1 LVASLVPSVR
11 RLFGA
16 PVKFTGLSRAVRVVY
31 EATMTLITTTD
42 ALEAFCQSLAGAEY
56 ITVDTEFL
64 REKTY
69 WPQLCLVQIAGP
81 DGAVAID
88 PLAEGMDLTALYAVM
103 DDPAILKVFHA
114 ARQDVE
120 IFWHLSGRIPTP
132 LFDTQVAAM
141 VCGFGESVGYETLV
155 TKLAGARIDKSSRFT
170 DWSHRPLTERQL
182 TYALSDVIHLRPA
195 YEKLKRR
202 LARSDRSHWL
212 EEEMAILT
220 DPRTYQVDP
229 ETSWLRLKVRTNKP
243 RFMAVLKE
251 LAAWREREAQRRDLP
266 RSRVLRDEALLEI
279 AAHAPT
285 NIDDLART
293 RGMGRGFAEGRQ
305 GADVMAAVQLGLDI
319 PDGDLPKVEPRD
331 EPPPGLQPIVEL
343 LRVLLK
349 MKCDEHNVAAKLV
362 ASSSDLEAMAAD
374 DSADVPALHGW
385 RRELFGD
392 DALALK
398 HGRIAL
404 AVIERR
410 VRIVP
415 VGGTPKESAPEET
428 ET

>member
-1 LVASLVPSVR
+1 
-11 RLFGA
+11 
-16 PVKFTGLSRAVRVVY
+16 
-31 EATMTLITTTD
+31 MTLITTTED
-42 ALEAFCQSLAGAEY
+42 LDAFCRSLAGVDY

-69 WPQLCLVQIAGP
+69 WPQLCLVQVGGP
-81 DGAVAID
+81 NGAVAID
-88 PLAEGMDLTALYAVM
+88 PLAEGIDLAPLFRVM
-103 DDPAILKVFHA
+103 VDPATLKVFHA

-120 IFWHLSGRIPTP
+120 IFWHLSGQIPHP

-202 LARSDRSHWL
+202 LVRSGRAHWL
-212 EEEMAILT
+212 EEEMAVLT
-220 DPRTYQVDP
+220 DPATYQVDP
-229 ETSWLRLKVRTNKP
+229 DSSWLRLKVRTNKP

-285 NIDDLART
+285 SVDDLART

-305 GADVMAAVQLGLDI
+305 GADVLACVQKGLD
-319 PDGDLPKVEPRD
+319 LPESELPRVEPRE

-349 MKCDEHNVAAKLV
+349 MKCEENNVASKLI
-362 ASSSDLEAMAAD
+362 ASAADLEVIAAD
-374 DSADVPALHGW
+374 DEAQVPAMQGW
-385 RRELFGD
+385 RRELFGE
-392 DALALK
+392 DALSLK
-398 HGRIAL
+398 RGRIGL
-404 AVIERR
+404 AVLDRR
-410 VRIVP
+410 VRVVP
-415 VGGTPKESAPEET
+415 TGNGEGS
-428 ET
+428 

>member
-1 LVASLVPSVR
+1 
-11 RLFGA
+11 
-16 PVKFTGLSRAVRVVY
+16 
-31 EATMTLITTTD
+31 MTLITTTD
-42 ALEAFCQSLAGAEY
+42 ALDAFCRKLAGAEY

-69 WPQLCLVQIAGP
+69 WPQLCLVQVGGP

-88 PLAEGMDLTALYAVM
+88 PLAEGIDLAPLFGVM
-103 DDPAILKVFHA
+103 TDPSILKVFHA

-120 IFWHLSGRIPTP
+120 IFWHLSGSIPHP

-202 LARSDRSHWL
+202 LLRTGRAHWL
-212 EEEMAILT
+212 EEEMAVLT
-220 DPRTYQVDP
+220 DPATYRVDP
-229 ETSWLRLKVRTNKP
+229 ETSWQRLKVRTHKP
-243 RFMAVLKE
+243 RFTAILRE

-266 RSRVLRDEALLEI
+266 RSRVLRDESLLEI

-285 NIDDLART
+285 SVDDLART
-293 RGMGRGFAEGRQ
+293 RGMGRGVAEGRQ
-305 GADVMAAVQLGLDI
+305 GAEIMGCVQRALAL
-319 PDGDLPKVEPRD
+319 PDSELPRIEPRE
-331 EPPPGLQPIVEL
+331 EPPPGLQPVVEL

-349 MKCDEHNVAAKLV
+349 MKCEANNVASKLV
-362 ASSSDLEAMAAD
+362 ASAADLEAIAAGD
-374 DSADVPALHGW
+374 EADVPAMHGW
-385 RRELFGD
+385 RRELFGE

-398 HGRIAL
+398 HGRIGL
-404 AVIERR
+404 AVLDRR

-415 VGGTPKESAPEET
+415 AGKPLDTAPDDLDEGDAVL
-428 ET
+428 

>member
-1 LVASLVPSVR
+1 
-11 RLFGA
+11 
-16 PVKFTGLSRAVRVVY
+16 
-31 EATMTLITTTD
+31 MTLITTTSELD
-42 ALEAFCQSLAGAEY
+42 AFCRGLAGADY

-69 WPQLCLVQIAGP
+69 YPQLCLIQVAGP

-88 PLAEGMDLTALYAVM
+88 PLADGIDLGSLLDVLV
-103 DDPAILKVFHA
+103 DPNVLKVFHA

-120 IFWHLSGRIPTP
+120 IFFHLTGKIPHP

-170 DWSHRPLTERQL
+170 DWSARPLTERQL

-195 YEKLKRR
+195 FEKLRKRLCR
-202 LARSDRSHWL
+202 TGRAHWL
-212 EEEMAILT
+212 EEEMAVLT
-220 DPRTYQVDP
+220 NPATYTVEP

-243 RFMAVLKE
+243 RFMAILKE

-285 NIDDLART
+285 TVDDLART
-293 RGMGRGFAEGRQ
+293 RGMGRGFAEGKQ
-305 GADVMAAVQLGLDI
+305 GADVLAAVQRGLDI
-319 PDGDLPKVEPRD
+319 PESECPRVEAR
-331 EPPPGLQPIVEL
+331 EELPPGLTPIIEL

-349 MKCDEHNVAAKLV
+349 MKCDENHVASKLV
-362 ASSSDLEAMAAD
+362 ASAADLESIAAD
-374 DSADVPALHGW
+374 DHADVPALHGW
-385 RRELFGD
+385 RRELFGE

-404 AVIERR
+404 AVQDRR

-415 VGGTPKESAPEET
+415 APSAGA
-428 ET
+428 

>member
-1 LVASLVPSVR
+1 
-11 RLFGA
+11 
-16 PVKFTGLSRAVRVVY
+16 
-31 EATMTLITTTD
+31 MTLITTTD

-69 WPQLCLVQIAGP
+69 WPQLCLVQIGGP
-81 DGAVAID
+81 DGSVAID
-88 PLAEGMDLTALYAVM
+88 PLAEGIDLAPLYAVM
-103 DDPAILKVFHA
+103 SDTSILKVFHA

-120 IFWHLSGRIPTP
+120 IFWHLSGSIPHP

-202 LARSDRSHWL
+202 LARTGRSHWL

-229 ETSWLRLKVRTNKP
+229 DSSWLRLKVRTNKP

-251 LAAWREREAQRRDLP
+251 LAAWREREAQRRDMP

-285 NIDDLART
+285 NVEDLART

-305 GADVMAAVQLGLDI
+305 GADVLAAVQAGLDI
-319 PDGDLPKVEPRD
+319 PDRDLPKIEPRE

-349 MKCDEHNVAAKLV
+349 MKCDENNVAAKLV
-362 ASSSDLEAMAAD
+362 ASSADLEAMAAD
-374 DSADVPALHGW
+374 DSADVAPLQGW
-385 RRELFGD
+385 RRELFGN

-398 HGRIAL
+398 HGKIAL
-404 AVIERR
+404 AVIDRR

-415 VGGTPKESAPEET
+415 VGEPLPVPVSGET

>member
-1 LVASLVPSVR
+1 MGRKGKA
-11 RLFGA
+11 A
-16 PVKFTGLSRAVRVVY
+16 LSQLPALVY
-31 EATMTLITTTD
+31 ETTMTVITTTE
-42 ALEAFCQSLAGAEY
+42 ALDAFCRSLEGTEY

-69 WPQLCLVQIAGP
+69 WPQLCLVQIGGP

-88 PLAEGMDLTALYAVM
+88 PLAEGIDLAPLFRVM
-103 DDPAILKVFHA
+103 ADQSILKVFHA

-120 IFWHLSGRIPTP
+120 IFWHLSGSIPTP

-141 VCGFGESVGYETLV
+141 VCGFGDSVGYETLV

-170 DWSHRPLTERQL
+170 DWSQRPLTDRQL

-202 LARSDRSHWL
+202 LARTGRAHWL
-212 EEEMAILT
+212 DEEMAVLT
-220 DPRTYQVDP
+220 DPATYQVDP
-229 ETSWLRLKVRTNKP
+229 DEVWKRLKVRTNKP
-243 RFMAVLKE
+243 RFMAIVKE

-266 RSRVLRDEALLEI
+266 RSRIIRDEALLEI
-279 AAHAPT
+279 AAHSPT

-293 RGMGRGFAEGRQ
+293 RGLGRGFAEGRL
-305 GADVMAAVQLGLDI
+305 GADLLACVTRALAL
-319 PDGDLPKVEPRD
+319 PESELPKLAPREEPM
-331 EPPPGLQPIVEL
+331 PGLQPIIEL
-343 LRVLLK
+343 LRVLIK
-349 MKCDEHNVAAKLV
+349 MKCDENNVASKLV
-362 ASSSDLEAMAAD
+362 ASAADLEAIAAD
-374 DSADVPALHGW
+374 DSADVPAMQGW
-385 RRELFGD
+385 RRELFGE

-404 AVIERR
+404 AVQDRR

-415 VGGTPKESAPEET
+415 VPGKTD
-428 ET
+428 

>member
-1 LVASLVPSVR
+1 
-11 RLFGA
+11 
-16 PVKFTGLSRAVRVVY
+16 
-31 EATMTLITTTD
+31 MTLITTTED
-42 ALEAFCQSLAGAEY
+42 LDAFCRSLAGVDY

-69 WPQLCLVQIAGP
+69 WPQLCLVQVGGP
-81 DGAVAID
+81 NGAVAID
-88 PLAEGMDLTALYAVM
+88 PLAEGIDLAPLFRVM
-103 DDPAILKVFHA
+103 VDPAILKVFHA

-120 IFWHLSGRIPTP
+120 IFWHLSGQIPHP

-170 DWSHRPLTERQL
+170 DWSQRPLTERQL

-202 LARSDRSHWL
+202 LVRSGRAHWL
-212 EEEMAILT
+212 EEEMAVLT
-220 DPRTYQVDP
+220 DPATYQADP
-229 ETSWLRLKVRTNKP
+229 DSSWLRLKVRTNKP

-285 NIDDLART
+285 SVDDLART

-305 GADVMAAVQLGLDI
+305 GAEVLACVQKGLDL
-319 PDGDLPKVEPRD
+319 PDSELPRVEPRE

-349 MKCDEHNVAAKLV
+349 MKCEENNVASKLI
-362 ASSSDLEAMAAD
+362 ASAADLEAIAAD
-374 DSADVPALHGW
+374 DEAQVPAMQGW
-385 RRELFGD
+385 RRELFGE

-398 HGRIAL
+398 HGRIGL
-404 AVIERR
+404 AVLDRR

-415 VGGTPKESAPEET
+415 AGNGEGS
-428 ET
+428 

>member
-1 LVASLVPSVR
+1 
-11 RLFGA
+11 
-16 PVKFTGLSRAVRVVY
+16 
-31 EATMTLITTTD
+31 MTLITTTED
-42 ALEAFCQSLAGAEY
+42 LDAFCRSLAGVDY

-69 WPQLCLVQIAGP
+69 WPQLCLVQVGGP
-81 DGAVAID
+81 NGAVAID
-88 PLAEGMDLTALYAVM
+88 PLAEGIDLAPLFRVM
-103 DDPAILKVFHA
+103 VDPAILKVFHA

-120 IFWHLSGRIPTP
+120 IFWHLSGQIPHP

-202 LARSDRSHWL
+202 LVRSGRAHWL
-212 EEEMAILT
+212 EEEMAVLT
-220 DPRTYQVDP
+220 DPATYQADP
-229 ETSWLRLKVRTNKP
+229 DSSWLRLKVRTNKP

-285 NIDDLART
+285 SVDDLART

-305 GADVMAAVQLGLDI
+305 GADVLACVQKGLDL
-319 PDGDLPKVEPRD
+319 PDSELPRVEPRE
-331 EPPPGLQPIVEL
+331 EPPPGLQPVVEL

-349 MKCDEHNVAAKLV
+349 MKCDENNVASKLI
-362 ASSSDLEAMAAD
+362 ASAADLEAIAAD
-374 DSADVPALHGW
+374 DGADVPAMQGW
-385 RRELFGD
+385 RRELFGE

-398 HGRIAL
+398 HGRIGL
-404 AVIERR
+404 AVLDRR

-415 VGGTPKESAPEET
+415 AGNGEGS
-428 ET
+428 

>member
-1 LVASLVPSVR
+1 MPK
-11 RLFGA
+11 GE
-16 PVKFTGLSRAVRVVY
+16 LSRGRALVY
-31 EATMTLITTTD
+31 EAIMTLITTTED
-42 ALEAFCQSLAGAEY
+42 LDAFCRSLAGAEY

-69 WPQLCLVQIAGP
+69 WPQLCLVQVGGP
-81 DGAVAID
+81 NGAVAID
-88 PLAEGMDLTALYAVM
+88 PLAEGIDLAPLFRVM
-103 DDPAILKVFHA
+103 VDPSILKVFHA

-120 IFWHLSGRIPTP
+120 IFWHLTGQIPHP

-170 DWSHRPLTERQL
+170 DWSQRPLTDRQL

-202 LARSDRSHWL
+202 LVRTGRAHWL
-212 EEEMAILT
+212 EEEMAVLT
-220 DPRTYQVDP
+220 DPATYQVDP

-243 RFMAVLKE
+243 RFMAILKE
-251 LAAWREREAQRRDLP
+251 LAAWREREAQRRDQP

-285 NIDDLART
+285 TVDDLART

-305 GADVMAAVQLGLDI
+305 GADVLACVQRGLDL
-319 PDGDLPKVEPRD
+319 PDSELPRIEPRE

-349 MKCDEHNVAAKLV
+349 MKCEENNVASKLV
-362 ASSSDLEAMAAD
+362 ASAADLEAIAAD
-374 DSADVPALHGW
+374 DDARVPAMHGW
-385 RRELFGD
+385 RRELFGE

-398 HGRIAL
+398 HGRVGL
-404 AVIERR
+404 AVLDRR

-415 VGGTPKESAPEET
+415 TGVEDNA
-428 ET
+428 